1 MKKSFRFLALAL
13 LPVLLAGMLVPCFA
27 WSEPN
32 DLAVR
37 RYKDLSAKAWYYEDV
52 AWVAKTGLMQY
63 SNDPQKFEPQ
73 SPLTRAMFTQICYNF
88 LSKGL
93 EKDVSYD
100 AVAPFTDVKKAA
112 GSAMLFL
119 LRMKTALSTAWAP
132 AASRRWKTSH
142 ANRWQCCT
150 AA

>member
-13 LPVLLAGMLVPCFA
+13 LSVLLAGMLVPCFA
-27 WSEPN
+27 WSEPT

-88 LSKGL
+88 L
-93 EKDVSYD
+93 
-100 AVAPFTDVKKAA
+100 
-112 GSAMLFL
+112 

>member
-37 RYKDLSAKAWYYEDV
+37 RYKDLSAKAWYYDDV

-100 AVAPFTDVKKAA
+100 AVAPFTDVKKKQ
-112 GSAMLFL
+112 LV
-119 LRMKTALSTAWAP
+119 LR
-132 AASRRWKTSH
+132 
-142 ANRWQCCT
+142 CCFFCV
-150 AA
+150 